1 MKASRLL
8 ILLPLL
14 LAPAAASAA
23 TFGLFDTHQDVINAV
38 GWAGFT
44 DLRFLADS
52 SGALLLA
59 IVLGAIIGYHPTTPR
74 TVDQL
79 HEVDMPKVYIMY
91 AFIGAVIGV
100 TVREFGMV
108 IGVVVFGI
116 GGLIR
121 FRTATDS
128 ARDTGR
134 LIAVTLT
141 GLIAGLGL
149 PHFAV
154 ITTAFSF
161 VLIFLFDARP
171 ACRVRIEALPEG
183 RVGECADIYSGVLQS
198 QGCKIITEH
207 RSIAK
212 RRVEF
217 VFRMPIRGTRDGL
230 HAALCCVPADV
241 QGGID
246 WEVE

>member
-14 LAPAAASAA
+14 LAPTAASAA

-121 FRTATDS
+121 FRTDTDS
-128 ARDTGR
+128 TVDTGR
-134 LIAVTLT
+134 LIAVTLA

-154 ITTAFSF
+154 ITAVFAF
-161 VLIFLFDARP
+161 VLIYVFEARP
-171 ACRVRIEALPEG
+171 TNRVRIEQLPAG
-183 RVGECADIYSGVLQS
+183 RVTECADVYRGVLQG
-198 QGCKIITEH
+198 QGCKIVTEH
-207 RSIAK
+207 KSVHK
-212 RRVEF
+212 GRVEF
-217 VFRMPIRGTRDGL
+217 VYRAPRRASHDGL
-230 HAALCCVPADV
+230 HAAFGEVPVDIRGEV
-241 QGGID
+241 D
-246 WEVE
+246 WEPE